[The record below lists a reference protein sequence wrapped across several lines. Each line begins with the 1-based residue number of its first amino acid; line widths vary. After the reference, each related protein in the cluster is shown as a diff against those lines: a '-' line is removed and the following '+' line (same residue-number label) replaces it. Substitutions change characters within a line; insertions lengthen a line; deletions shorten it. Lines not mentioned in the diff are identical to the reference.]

1 MMSEKKRISPCIK
14 RMRFY
19 LLYRYIY
26 VPAIKTTG
34 RYYLCPN
41 GCLSAERTD
50 TCLTLLAWC
59 SLSVADERTGVCSLD

>member
-1 MMSEKKRISPCIK
+1 MMLEKNRISPCIK

-26 VPAIKTTG
+26 VPAIKNTV

-50 TCLTLLAWC
+50 TCLTLLVWC
-59 SLSVADERTGVCSLD
+59 SLSVADERTGVCCLD

>member
-26 VPAIKTTG
+26 VPAIKNTV

-50 TCLTLLAWC
+50 TCLTLLVWC
-59 SLSVADERTGVCSLD
+59 SLSVADERTGVCCLD